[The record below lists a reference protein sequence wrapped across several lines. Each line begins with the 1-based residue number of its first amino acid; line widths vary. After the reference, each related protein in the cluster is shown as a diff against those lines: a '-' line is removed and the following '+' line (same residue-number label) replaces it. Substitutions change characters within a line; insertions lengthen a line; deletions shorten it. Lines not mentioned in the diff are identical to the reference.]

1 MEKSVEI
8 NENSRFFKDLELL
21 KTTTQTREQT
31 RITREEEEDGL
42 GCFGFGGSNPLEQ
55 LGLFMKHEDDD
66 EEETEPMV
74 ALPDHLGINEEVE
87 EGEEAHIGK

>member
-31 RITREEEEDGL
+31 RITREEEDGL
-42 GCFGFGGSNPLEQ
+42 GCFGVWRQQSSRAAGAIY
-55 LGLFMKHEDDD
+55 
-66 EEETEPMV
+66 ET
-74 ALPDHLGINEEVE
+74 
-87 EGEEAHIGK
+87 